1 MGANIRKHVYNEWSS
16 FSGSPDL
23 RDKMMGGLRGI
34 VKYLRSSGAVFVY
47 VLVIYFLLMVHQVAD
62 NADTAENADSDAVYA
77 VNADYTDNA
86 APHRLRS
93 HFLLMIHRIVD
104 NIRTGFQ
111 FGRIHKISK
120 V

>member
-1 MGANIRKHVYNEWSS
+1 
-16 FSGSPDL
+16 
-23 RDKMMGGLRGI
+23 MMGGLRGI

-62 NADTAENADSDAVYA
+62 NADNNADTAENADSDAVYA

-104 NIRTGFQ
+104 NIQTGFQ

>member
-1 MGANIRKHVYNEWSS
+1 
-16 FSGSPDL
+16 
-23 RDKMMGGLRGI
+23 MMGGLRGI

-62 NADTAENADSDAVYA
+62 NADDNADTDENADSDTVYA
-77 VNADYTDNA
+77 VNADYADNA

-104 NIRTGFQ
+104 NIQTGFQ

>member
-1 MGANIRKHVYNEWSS
+1 
-16 FSGSPDL
+16 
-23 RDKMMGGLRGI
+23 MMGGLRGI

-62 NADTAENADSDAVYA
+62 NADNDAD
-77 VNADYTDNA
+77 NADYAVNA

-93 HFLLMIHRIVD
+93 HFLLMIHRVVD
-104 NIRTGFQ
+104 NIQTGFQ
-111 FGRIHKISK
+111 FGRIHKIWK

>member
-1 MGANIRKHVYNEWSS
+1 
-16 FSGSPDL
+16 
-23 RDKMMGGLRGI
+23 MMGGLRGI
-34 VKYLRSSGAVFVY
+34 VKYLRSSGAIFVY

-62 NADTAENADSDAVYA
+62 NADNDADNDDNADNHA
-77 VNADYTDNA
+77 VNADYADNA

-104 NIRTGFQ
+104 NIQTGFQ

>member
-1 MGANIRKHVYNEWSS
+1 
-16 FSGSPDL
+16 
-23 RDKMMGGLRGI
+23 MGGLRGI
-34 VKYLRSSGAVFVY
+34 VKYLRSSGAIFVY

-62 NADTAENADSDAVYA
+62 NADNDADNDDNADNHA
-77 VNADYTDNA
+77 VNADYADNA

-93 HFLLMIHRIVD
+93 HFLLKIHWIVD
-104 NIRTGFQ
+104 NIRTVFQ

>member
-1 MGANIRKHVYNEWSS
+1 
-16 FSGSPDL
+16 
-23 RDKMMGGLRGI
+23 MMGGLRGI
-34 VKYLRSSGAVFVY
+34 VKYLRSSGAIFVY

-62 NADTAENADSDAVYA
+62 NADNDADNDDNADNHA
-77 VNADYTDNA
+77 VNADYADNA

-104 NIRTGFQ
+104 NIQTGFQ
-111 FGRIHKISK
+111 FVRIHKISK

>member
-1 MGANIRKHVYNEWSS
+1 
-16 FSGSPDL
+16 
-23 RDKMMGGLRGI
+23 MMGGLRGI

-47 VLVIYFLLMVHQVAD
+47 VLIIYFLLMVHQVAD
-62 NADTAENADSDAVYA
+62 NDADNAENADNDA
-77 VNADYTDNA
+77 VNADYAVNS
-86 APHRLRS
+86 APHCLSS
-93 HFLLMIHRIVD
+93 HFLLLIHWVVD

>member
-1 MGANIRKHVYNEWSS
+1 MMIL
-16 FSGSPDL
+16 FSGPPGL
-23 RDKMMGGLRGI
+23 RGKMTGGLRGV

-62 NADTAENADSDAVYA
+62 NADNDP
-77 VNADYTDNA
+77 VNADYAANS
-86 APHRLRS
+86 APHRLHF

>member
-1 MGANIRKHVYNEWSS
+1 MC
-16 FSGSPDL
+16 
-23 RDKMMGGLRGI
+23 
-34 VKYLRSSGAVFVY
+34 
-47 VLVIYFLLMVHQVAD
+47 D
-62 NADTAENADSDAVYA
+62 NADNHA
-77 VNADYTDNA
+77 VNADYADNA

-104 NIRTGFQ
+104 NIQTGFQ

>member
-1 MGANIRKHVYNEWSS
+1 
-16 FSGSPDL
+16 
-23 RDKMMGGLRGI
+23 MGGLRGI

-62 NADTAENADSDAVYA
+62 NADNDADNDDNADNHA
-77 VNADYTDNA
+77 VNADYADNA

>member
-1 MGANIRKHVYNEWSS
+1 
-16 FSGSPDL
+16 
-23 RDKMMGGLRGI
+23 MMGGLRGI

-62 NADTAENADSDAVYA
+62 NADNNADTAEYADSDAVYA
-77 VNADYTDNA
+77 VNA

-93 HFLLMIHRIVD
+93 HFLLKIHWIVD

>member
-1 MGANIRKHVYNEWSS
+1 
-16 FSGSPDL
+16 
-23 RDKMMGGLRGI
+23 MMGGLRGI

-62 NADTAENADSDAVYA
+62 NADNDADNDDNADNHA
-77 VNADYTDNA
+77 VNADYADNA

-104 NIRTGFQ
+104 NIQTGFQ

>member
-1 MGANIRKHVYNEWSS
+1 
-16 FSGSPDL
+16 
-23 RDKMMGGLRGI
+23 MGGLRGI
-34 VKYLRSSGAVFVY
+34 VKYLRSSGAIFVY

-62 NADTAENADSDAVYA
+62 NADNNADTAEYADSDAVYA
-77 VNADYTDNA
+77 VNA
-86 APHRLRS
+86 APHRL
-93 HFLLMIHRIVD
+93 LLKIHRIVD